1 MTRSLLRPLVGLVSI
16 VLVVVVFV
24 VAANLFRGG
33 FSDSVPVTVL
43 SIAPAW

>member
-16 VLVVVVFV
+16 VLVVVAFA

-33 FSDSVPVTVL
+33 FTESVPVTVI
-43 SIAPAW
+43 S